1 MGKGARGIIHPALTL
16 RALLRRG
23 ECLKVLDEQ
32 VCGLAWGAVADWFVV
47 EFYYRD
53 DVFSSNG
60 DEKLVGRGGLLR
72 G

>member
-1 MGKGARGIIHPALTL
+1 MLG
-16 RALLRRG
+16 G
-23 ECLKVLDEQ
+23 ECLEVLDEQ